1 MFARPLDGTENLPKG
16 GRQRAATAHS
26 YWGTRF
32 RLNSKVNRRD
42 AGVRFGTLLNGTG
55 MVRHRS
61 RADPS
66 NRCVIV

>member
-26 YWGTRF
+26 YWRSRF

-42 AGVRFGTLLNGTG
+42 AGVRFG
-55 MVRHRS
+55 
-61 RADPS
+61 AF
-66 NRCVIV
+66 